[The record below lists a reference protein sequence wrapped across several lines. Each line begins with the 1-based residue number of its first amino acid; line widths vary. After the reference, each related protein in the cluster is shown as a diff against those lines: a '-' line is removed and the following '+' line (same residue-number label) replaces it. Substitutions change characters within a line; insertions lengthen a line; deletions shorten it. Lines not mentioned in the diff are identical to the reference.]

1 MPGQAARPH
10 ARLWWRRPSRT
21 LASGVPTSA
30 KGRPLDSA
38 LFSLPPSVRQW
49 RPTVVRQWFD
59 TSPTGP
65 TARAQKKS
73 RAAERPPN
81 PRNRQH
87 EFHFQHTERYFSA
100 LRTDGTTPQYIRD
113 QESHHA
119 VLLASGMAWGGSST
133 TLFRSLSALS
143 QVSCNTSHAWCMR
156 KAASV
161 HTVRARL
168 LGSGSS
174 GRLRQGRA
182 RANMHQRHTHSQR
195 GPARAP
201 HC

>member
-1 MPGQAARPH
+1 MQARPH
-10 ARLWWRRPSRT
+10 ACGGGVRLAPWLLEFLPPPR
-21 LASGVPTSA
+21 AA
-30 KGRPLDSA
+30 PLTPPCSP
-38 LFSLPPSVRQW
+38 SLPVSDSGVRQW
-49 RPTVVRQWFD
+49 SDSGSTQVQQVRQPGLRKNREQPSGHPTRATD
-59 TSPTGP
+59 STSFS
-65 TARAQKKS
+65 TALS
-73 RAAERPPN
+73 L
-81 PRNRQH
+81 
-87 EFHFQHTERYFSA
+87 TERYFSA